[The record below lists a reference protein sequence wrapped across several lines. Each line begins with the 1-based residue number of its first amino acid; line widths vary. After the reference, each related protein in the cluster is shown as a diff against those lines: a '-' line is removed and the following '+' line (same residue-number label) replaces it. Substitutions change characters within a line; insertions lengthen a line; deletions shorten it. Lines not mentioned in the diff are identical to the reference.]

1 METRTNAAFVKYDNK
16 TDRPLELA
24 YAVLCGIY
32 VSSVFNECSTKIR
45 AKRGKRAMS
54 RLLRLV
60 DGVFSVQSHNDKEVW
75 NDGNTQCRPRSDR
88 AATAR
93 QPGDAEDLFESYLYD
108 MRSFGR
114 LTPAEEIELAQRV
127 AAGDEW
133 ARHQLI
139 EANLRLV
146 IAIARQYSH
155 TGVPLLDLIQEGNL
169 GLMRAAEKF
178 DGQRGCRFGTYA
190 TWWIRQAVNRAA
202 INQSRL
208 VHLPEQVARHLGK
221 VRRVVAQFWQ
231 ENGRDPQPEQIAQTS
246 KIDLDEV
253 IQLLGLIEQPISL
266 DMPVDDEAHSSL
278 ADTLED
284 SAAPA
289 LDEIAA
295 QHVLSEQVHRAMA
308 FLPPRERLV
317 ITLRYGISDGRSR
330 TLLEV
335 GKELGI
341 SRERVR
347 QLEEAALE
355 RMRSHI
361 GL

>member
-1 METRTNAAFVKYDNK
+1 MMALLSSLGEVSETVFTAPAPSMVGTSEDAF
-16 TDRPLELA
+16 
-24 YAVLCGIY
+24 
-32 VSSVFNECSTKIR
+32 
-45 AKRGKRAMS
+45 
-54 RLLRLV
+54 
-60 DGVFSVQSHNDKEVW
+60 Q
-75 NDGNTQCRPRSDR
+75 
-88 AATAR
+88 
-93 QPGDAEDLFESYLYD
+93 SYLHE
-108 MRSFGR
+108 MRRFGR
-114 LTPAEEIELAQRV
+114 LTPAEEIELAQHV

-146 IAIARQYSH
+146 IAIACQYTS

-178 DGQRGCRFGTYA
+178 DPGRGCRFGTYA
-190 TWWIRQAVNRAA
+190 TLWIRQAVSRAA
-202 INQSRL
+202 AEQSRL
-208 VHLPEQVARHLGK
+208 IHLPEQVARRLGK
-221 VRRVVAQFWQ
+221 VRYVVAHLLQ
-231 ENGRDPQPEQIAQTS
+231 ENGGDPLPEQIAQTS
-246 KIDLDEV
+246 EIDLDEV

-266 DMPVDDEAHSSL
+266 DTRIDNEAHSSL

-284 SAAPA
+284 SAAPD
-289 LDEIAA
+289 LDEIVA

-308 FLPPRERLV
+308 FLPPRERVV

-347 QLEEAALE
+347 QLEEAALK

>member
-1 METRTNAAFVKYDNK
+1 MMAILSSLGDVCETVFTAPAA
-16 TDRPLELA
+16 
-24 YAVLCGIY
+24 
-32 VSSVFNECSTKIR
+32 STV
-45 AKRGKRAMS
+45 GTT
-54 RLLRLV
+54 
-60 DGVFSVQSHNDKEVW
+60 E
-75 NDGNTQCRPRSDR
+75 
-88 AATAR
+88 
-93 QPGDAEDLFESYLYD
+93 DAFQSYLHE
-108 MRSFGR
+108 MRRFGR
-114 LTPAEEIELAQRV
+114 LTLAEEIELAQRV

-208 VHLPEQVARHLGK
+208 IHLPEQVVRHLGK

-231 ENGRDPQPEQIAQTS
+231 ENGRDPQPEQVAQTS
-246 KIDLDEV
+246 QIDLDEV

-266 DMPVDDEAHSSL
+266 DIPVDDEVHSSL

-284 SAAPA
+284 SAASA
-289 LDEIAA
+289 LDEITA
-295 QHVLSEQVHRAMA
+295 QHVFSEQVHRAMA
-308 FLPPRERLV
+308 LLPPRERVV
-317 ITLRYGISDGRSR
+317 ITQRYGLSDGRSR

-335 GKELGI
+335 GKELGVT
-341 SRERVR
+341 RERVR
-347 QLEEAALE
+347 QLEAAAFK
-355 RMRSHI
+355 RMRPHI
-361 GL
+361 DL

>member
-1 METRTNAAFVKYDNK
+1 MAILSSLGDVCETVVTTPTPSMVGTTEDAF
-16 TDRPLELA
+16 
-24 YAVLCGIY
+24 
-32 VSSVFNECSTKIR
+32 
-45 AKRGKRAMS
+45 
-54 RLLRLV
+54 
-60 DGVFSVQSHNDKEVW
+60 Q
-75 NDGNTQCRPRSDR
+75 
-88 AATAR
+88 
-93 QPGDAEDLFESYLYD
+93 SYLHE
-108 MRSFGR
+108 MRRFGR

-139 EANLRLV
+139 ESNLRLV
-146 IAIARQYSH
+146 IAIACQYTSI
-155 TGVPLLDLIQEGNL
+155 GVPLLDLIQEGNL

-178 DGQRGCRFGTYA
+178 DPRRGCRFGTYA
-190 TWWIRQAVNRAA
+190 TLWIRQAVNRAA

-208 VHLPEQVARHLGK
+208 IHLPEQVVWHLGK

-266 DMPVDDEAHSSL
+266 DRRINDEAHSSL

-347 QLEEAALE
+347 QLEEAALK

>member
-1 METRTNAAFVKYDNK
+1 MMTRLSSMGDVYETVVTAPAPSMVGTTEDAF
-16 TDRPLELA
+16 
-24 YAVLCGIY
+24 
-32 VSSVFNECSTKIR
+32 
-45 AKRGKRAMS
+45 
-54 RLLRLV
+54 
-60 DGVFSVQSHNDKEVW
+60 Q
-75 NDGNTQCRPRSDR
+75 
-88 AATAR
+88 
-93 QPGDAEDLFESYLYD
+93 SYLHE
-108 MRSFGR
+108 MRRFGR
-114 LTPAEEIELAQRV
+114 LTLAEEIELAQRV

-190 TWWIRQAVNRAA
+190 TWWIRQAVSRAA
-202 INQSRL
+202 AEQSRL
-208 VHLPEQVARHLGK
+208 IHLPEQVARHLSK

-231 ENGRDPQPEQIAQTS
+231 ENGRDPQPEQVAQTS
-246 KIDLDEV
+246 QIDLDEV
-253 IQLLGLIEQPISL
+253 LQLLGLIEQPISL
-266 DMPVDDEAHSSL
+266 DLPVDEEVHSSL

-295 QHVLSEQVHRAMA
+295 QHLLSEQVHRAMA

-347 QLEEAALE
+347 QLEAAALK

>member
-1 METRTNAAFVKYDNK
+1 
-16 TDRPLELA
+16 
-24 YAVLCGIY
+24 
-32 VSSVFNECSTKIR
+32 
-45 AKRGKRAMS
+45 
-54 RLLRLV
+54 
-60 DGVFSVQSHNDKEVW
+60 
-75 NDGNTQCRPRSDR
+75 
-88 AATAR
+88 
-93 QPGDAEDLFESYLYD
+93 
-108 MRSFGR
+108 MRRFGR

-146 IAIARQYSH
+146 IAIARQYSY

-190 TWWIRQAVNRAA
+190 TFWIRQAVNRAA
-202 INQSRL
+202 AEQSRL
-208 VHLPEQVARHLGK
+208 IHLPEQVVRHLSK

-246 KIDLDEV
+246 QIDLDEV
-253 IQLLGLIEQPISL
+253 LQLLGLIEQPISL

-284 SAAPA
+284 SAAST
-289 LDEIAA
+289 LDEITA
-295 QHVLSEQVHRAMA
+295 QRVLSEQAHEQVHRALA
-308 FLPPRERLV
+308 LLPPRERLV

-335 GKELGI
+335 GKELGVT
-341 SRERVR
+341 RERVR
-347 QLEEAALE
+347 QLEAAAFK
-355 RMRSHI
+355 RMRPHI